1 MASGELSGASAAMSG
16 DRSVLRAEDVSVSF
30 GGVRAVDS
38 VSLHVDPGEI
48 VGLVGPNGSGK
59 STMLNALTGMVHATG
74 TVSVDGR
81 PMGRVRPGTMRRAG
95 LLRTFQT
102 PQVFPELTALE
113 NVLLSHPDTAQ
124 SRLLATWITRPGLLG
139 HERRRWADA
148 AAALERVGQLSV
160 ADTPAGELSYGQQR
174 LVEVARVICGRPRI
188 VLLDEPGA
196 GLNRSE
202 TNDFADL
209 LAGLRAEGVPL
220 LVVDHKIDFLD
231 RLCDRLVVLQLGQV
245 VADGPPAAV
254 WSDPT
259 VVDAYLGRRSGA
271 GGH

>member
-1 MASGELSGASAAMSG
+1 M
-16 DRSVLRAEDVSVSF
+16 SF
-30 GGVRAVDS
+30 GGVRAVDE

-59 STMLNALTGMVHATG
+59 STMLNALTGMVHASG
-74 TVSVDGR
+74 TVSIDGVDR
-81 PMGRVRPGTMRRAG
+81 SPKVRPGSMRRAG

-124 SRLLATWITRPGLLG
+124 EPPARPPGSTRPGLLR

-148 AAALERVGQLSV
+148 AARPRA
-160 ADTPAGELSYGQQR
+160 
-174 LVEVARVICGRPRI
+174 GRPARRRRH
-188 VLLDEPGA
+188 PGRRA
-196 GLNRSE
+196 QLRPAAPRRGGPGDLRPAPHRAARRARRRAQPGPRPS
-202 TNDFADL
+202 DFADL
-209 LAGLRAEGVPL
+209 LSGLRAEGVPL

-231 RLCDRLVVLQLGQV
+231 RLCDRLVVLQLGRV
-245 VADGPPAAV
+245 VADGPPSTV
-254 WSDPT
+254 WNDPT

-271 GGH
+271 GGR

>member
-1 MASGELSGASAAMSG
+1 MATAEVSGAPTAGPG
-16 DRSVLRAEDVSVSF
+16 DRSVLRAEEVSVSF

-81 PMGRVRPGTMRRAG
+81 PMARVRPGAMRRAG

-148 AAALERVGQLSV
+148 ADALERVGQLAV

-202 TNDFADL
+202 TNDFAEL

-231 RLCDRLVVLQLGQV
+231 RLCDRLVVLQLGRV
-245 VADGPPAAV
+245 VADGPPATV
-254 WSDPT
+254 WNDPT

>member
-1 MASGELSGASAAMSG
+1 MASAEPGTTTAAVR
-16 DRSVLRAEDVSVSF
+16 DTSVLRAEDVSVSF
-30 GGVRAVDS
+30 GGVRAVDH

-59 STMLNALTGMVHATG
+59 STMLNALTGLVHASG
-74 TVSVDGR
+74 TVSVDGS
-81 PMGRVRPGTMRRAG
+81 PVGRVHPRAMRRAG

-113 NVLLSHPDTAQ
+113 NVLLSHPDTAMT
-124 SRLLATWITRPGLLG
+124 RLVGGWFARPGLLR
-139 HERRRWADA
+139 HERQRWADA
-148 AAALERVGQLSV
+148 AAALERVGQIAV

-196 GLNRSE
+196 GLNQAE
-202 TNDFADL
+202 TTSFADL

-231 RLCDRLVVLQLGQV
+231 RLCDRLVVLQLGRV
-245 VADGPPAAV
+245 VADGTPATV
-254 WSDPT
+254 WNDPN
-259 VVDAYLGRRSGA
+259 VVDAYLGRSSGA
-271 GGH
+271 GGR